1 MKQMSFFDGTQKFRN
16 DKPIRLIEL
25 FAGYGSQALAL
36 KYLSVQFEHY
46 RISEWATKSIQ
57 AYKDLHATDD
67 RTDYSQGLTPAEIKA
82 WLTGKISTDYSTPA
96 TAEQIGRFSEK
107 TVRTLYNNMRATRNI
122 GSITQATAQDLT
134 IVNTDKFLYIM
145 TYSFPCQDLSAAGNG
160 AGMSKGSGTRSGLLW
175 EVERLLSE
183 TARGGGYEL
192 PQILLME
199 NVPQVIGG
207 GAIADFVQWREFLEG
222 LGYKNYTQLMNA
234 KCYAIPQNRN
244 RCFMVSILGDYD
256 YIFPPELP
264 LQYRLKDF
272 LERRVNEKYYISD
285 EATEKLKEQIT
296 ITESTTVYATRN
308 RIDKIDTEV
317 AKTLCARDYKG
328 FGTGFDTMNAVVE
341 AKCEQVGMLS
351 GGKWDKLHDISRR
364 VYGVDGT
371 SPTVHTAGGGQ
382 QELKIAEPTAYD
394 EQNGYLR
401 KDGTVGTL
409 TTDGNSPKHNNRIV
423 EPGDYRFYRQAVETL
438 QENDCEAGDTIDAFN
453 KRVNKDGCS
462 PTITTR
468 PEGLKTAILP
478 VTSDYRIRKLTEREC
493 FRLMGVKGEDFEK
506 IAKSQSMSSLYHL
519 AGDSIVTACLMAIF
533 GLLLEVDYK
542 AKITELTEELKEK

>member
-36 KYLSVQFEHY
+36 KYLGVQFEHY

-122 GSITQATAQDLT
+122 GSITQATAQDLA

-175 EVERLLSE
+175 EVERLLKE

-234 KCYAIPQNRN
+234 KGYGIPQNRN

-272 LERRVNEKYYISD
+272 LERGVDEKYYLSD
-285 EATEKLKEQIT
+285 RTVEMFIEHTAKQQAKGNGFKFEP
-296 ITESTTVYATRN
+296 TTGGGY
-308 RIDKIDTEV
+308 
-317 AKTLCARDYKG
+317 AKTVSTRAGGRTDDNFIIEQGDAVRKDDGVRGDPDGERLQG
-328 FGTGFDTMNAVVE
+328 FRQPSNE
-341 AKCEQVGMLS
+341 RR
-351 GGKWDKLHDISRR
+351 GGKYDSVMLGTSEKYNAGPLEEISR
-364 VYGVDGT
+364 
-371 SPTVHTAGGGQ
+371 S
-382 QELKIAEPTAYD
+382 
-394 EQNGYLR
+394 
-401 KDGTVGTL
+401 
-409 TTDGNSPKHNNRIV
+409 
-423 EPGDYRFYRQAVETL
+423 
-438 QENDCEAGDTIDAFN
+438 
-453 KRVNKDGCS
+453 
-462 PTITTR
+462 ITT
-468 PEGLKTAILP
+468 EGKN
-478 VTSDYRIRKLTEREC
+478 
-493 FRLMGVKGEDFEK
+493 GVIEWKK
-506 IAKSQSMSSLYHL
+506 SSAK
-519 AGDSIVTACLMAIF
+519 
-533 GLLLEVDYK
+533 K
-542 AKITELTEELKEK
+542 

>member
-36 KYLSVQFEHY
+36 KYLGVPFEHY

-67 RTDYSQGLTPAEIKA
+67 RTDYSQGKTPAEIKA

-96 TAEQIGRFSEK
+96 TKEQIERFNEK

-122 GSITQATAQDLT
+122 GSIVQATAQDLA

-175 EVERLLSE
+175 EVERLLKE

-192 PQILLME
+192 PQVLLME

-234 KCYAIPQNRN
+234 KGYAIPQNRN

-317 AKTLCARDYKG
+317 AKTLYARDYKG

-364 VYGVDGT
+364 VYGVDGI

-453 KRVNKDGCS
+453 KRVNRDGCS

-493 FRLMGVKGEDFEK
+493 FRLMGVKGENFEK
-506 IAKSQSMSSLYHL
+506 IAKNQSMSSLYHL

>member
-36 KYLSVQFEHY
+36 KYLGVQFEHY

-57 AYKDLHATDD
+57 AYKDLHSTDD
-67 RTDYSQGLTPAEIKA
+67 RTDYSQGLTPAEIKV

-122 GSITQATAQDLT
+122 GSITQATAQDLA

-175 EVERLLSE
+175 EVERLLKE

-234 KCYAIPQNRN
+234 KGYGIPQNRN

-317 AKTLCARDYKG
+317 AKTLYARDYKG

-364 VYGVDGT
+364 VYGVDGI